1 MNTKSLFAIVL
12 GLVISATVSA
22 QRPPRPDGGPG
33 APGRG
38 PGMPGQMGRQ
48 DGHPPKGDWLKA
60 VDTNQNGT
68 FDNDE
73 LQAATERT
81 FAELDRSGNGTIDD
95 GEGRMAPP
103 PPPAG
108 RQEDRATGDRPEKRE
123 GQDKHLLPPFF
134 FMRRLDESDSVSKS
148 DFTAAVRGVFN
159 DMDKDHDGVIG
170 PQEARPPR
178 PEGARGP
185 DGPEAPGPPPNAQF
199 IAAELRF
206 GDRLV
211 KGQPFS
217 AEAVIED
224 TRRLYDGSTA
234 TKSMRGA
241 IYRDSDGR
249 TRREQ
254 PLEMVGGVN
263 ISGSDGKPQMMVFI
277 NDFATRTQTFL
288 DVNNKVARTHP
299 TGDAAPHAGPGG
311 AMPKDKEKTDSLGS
325 KTIEGV
331 KVDGTR
337 TSFEIPAGQLGN
349 DKPIEVV
356 TENWFS
362 PELQVIVMSRHID
375 PIAGE
380 HIFRLVNIKR
390 AEPSADL
397 FAVPNGYRVE
407 GPGDR
412 RKPE

>member
-1 MNTKSLFAIVL
+1 
-12 GLVISATVSA
+12 
-22 QRPPRPDGGPG
+22 
-33 APGRG
+33 
-38 PGMPGQMGRQ
+38 MPGQMGPQ
-48 DGHPPKGDWLKA
+48 DGRPPKGDWLKT
-60 VDTNQNGT
+60 VDTNRNGT

-73 LQAATERT
+73 LQAATDRT
-81 FAELDRSGNGTIDD
+81 FAELDRNGNGTIDD

-103 PPPAG
+103 PPGAG
-108 RQEDRATGDRPEKRE
+108 RPDDKRMGDQPEKRE

-134 FMRRLDESDSVSKS
+134 FMRRLNESDWVSKD
-148 DFTAAVRGVFN
+148 DFAAAVRGVFN
-159 DMDKDHDGVIG
+159 DMDKNHDGAIG
-170 PQEARPPR
+170 QAEARPPR
-178 PEGARGP
+178 PDGALRP
-185 DGPEAPGPPPNAQF
+185 DGPEAPGPPPNARF

-206 GDRLV
+206 GDKPV
-211 KGQPFS
+211 KDQPFS
-217 AEAVIED
+217 ADTVIED

-234 TKSMRGA
+234 TKSMKGA
-241 IYRDSDGR
+241 IYRAADGR

-254 PLEMVGGVN
+254 PLEMVGGVS
-263 ISGSDGKPQMMVFI
+263 ISGTDGKPQMMVFI

-288 DVNNKVARTHP
+288 DINNKVARTHAA
-299 TGDAAPHAGPGG
+299 GDIAPPAGPGG
-311 AMPKDKEKTDSLGS
+311 PVARNGERSESLGS

-337 TSFEIPAGQLGN
+337 TSFQIPSGQFGN

-390 AEPSADL
+390 AEPAADL
-397 FAVPNGYRVE
+397 FAVPTGYRVE